1 MFDSGTFSDSVDGRG
16 VVAGSMGRPARGAEG
31 VVTWPGPRP
40 GRPSGLPLPAV
51 GFAPDDSA
59 TVVCA
64 VSPLGA
70 KGRISDAFCL
80 RELGW
85 APGTAI
91 KVLAAVGVV
100 TVTRETADG
109 RGSRDGGRR
118 QSVDPSGHLRL
129 LTLTRQIAGF
139 RTGERLLLL
148 ADPDRQVLR
157 ITSTAVLH
165 RLMVAPVVGSGLAAA
180 S

>member
-1 MFDSGTFSDSVDGRG
+1 M
-16 VVAGSMGRPARGAEG
+16 
-31 VVTWPGPRP
+31 
-40 GRPSGLPLPAV
+40 
-51 GFAPDDSA
+51 
-59 TVVCA
+59 
-64 VSPLGA
+64 SPLGA

-85 APGTAI
+85 APGTAVT
-91 KVLAAVGVV
+91 VLAAAGVV
-100 TVTRETADG
+100 VVTRETADG
-109 RGSRDGGRR
+109 QGSSHGGRR

-165 RLMVAPVVGSGLAAA
+165 RLVVAAVVGSGLAA

>member
-1 MFDSGTFSDSVDGRG
+1 
-16 VVAGSMGRPARGAEG
+16 VA
-31 VVTWPGPRP
+31 
-40 GRPSGLPLPAV
+40 
-51 GFAPDDSA
+51 FAPDEAA

-80 RELGW
+80 RKLGW
-85 APGTAI
+85 VPGTVVT
-91 KVLAAVGVV
+91 VLAAAGVV
-100 TVTRETADG
+100 TVTRDTPDG
-109 RGSRDGGRR
+109 RKSSHCLRR

-129 LTLTRQIAGF
+129 LTLICQIAGF

-165 RLMVAPVVGSGLAAA
+165 RLLVGSVVGSGVAP